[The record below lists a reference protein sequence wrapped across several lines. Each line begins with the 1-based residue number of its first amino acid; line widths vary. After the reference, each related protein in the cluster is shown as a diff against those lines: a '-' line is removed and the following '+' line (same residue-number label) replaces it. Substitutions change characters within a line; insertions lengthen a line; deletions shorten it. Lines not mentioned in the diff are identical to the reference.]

1 MAKNLLANLVDYLWN
16 MGCRISPGYP
26 CTELNNVYLTEAYL
40 PDGYLVLIWRHQ
52 RPLPWQFWKHQRVLS
67 LWKIKEK
74 WANCLDAKG
83 KFTANILVP
92 FWLLKIWLSG
102 KATSQYYSHVLKW
115 LSFFFFWI
123 KVSHGRQTTLEEEK
137 RKQCKIYHSSTLA
150 NFVKDRLK
158 EKKLICMNLK
168 KEYII
173 LSELNCKIWKW
184 KGKGKGRG
192 EIIIQ
197 PSQRDV

>member
-1 MAKNLLANLVDYLWN
+1 MAKNPLANLVDYLWN
-16 MGCRISPGYP
+16 MDCRISPGYP

-83 KFTANILVP
+83 KFTANILVL

-102 KATSQYYSHVLKW
+102 KATSHYCTHILKW
-115 LSFFFFWI
+115 LSFFFWI
-123 KVSHGRQTTLEEEK
+123 EASHGRKTALEEK
-137 RKQCKIYHSSTLA
+137 KGKKFKIYHSSTLA
-150 NFVKDRLK
+150 AFVNRLK
-158 EKKLICMNLK
+158 QKKIICMNLR

-173 LSELNCKIWKW
+173 LSYLNHKIGEGQGKRWIHNPATS
-184 KGKGKGRG
+184 KGW
-192 EIIIQ
+192 IMCL
-197 PSQRDV
+197 